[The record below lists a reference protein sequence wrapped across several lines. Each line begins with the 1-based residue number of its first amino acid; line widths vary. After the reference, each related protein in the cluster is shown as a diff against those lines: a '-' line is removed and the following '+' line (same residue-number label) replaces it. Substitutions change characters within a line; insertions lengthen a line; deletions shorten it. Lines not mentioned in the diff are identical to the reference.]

1 MESLPLSLYDP
12 RKEEENYKSKFA
24 DLQVKQDERQYLHTA
39 NLYEESMSRIGLLQK
54 PLLLALR
61 KIMRPGKI
69 AEALDI
75 SRSHLANLTHGRTPI
90 SPRIY
95 VLLAKLYSKK
105 LEELKNAK

>member
-1 MESLPLSLYDP
+1 MESLPISFYHR
-12 RKEEENYKSKFA
+12 RKETEYDKDEFA
-24 DLQVKQDERQYLHTA
+24 ALLVKQNERQYLHTA
-39 NLYEESMSRIGLLQK
+39 NLYEESMYRIGLLQK

-105 LEELKNAK
+105 LEELKNGK